1 MSQLLK
7 PIPINKYNFVRFYA
21 FGTPTL
27 SASYYNSGIHN
38 GRLFRWRGIS
48 PALPILTG
56 DILKFYTNFTEP
68 KLVSGDEFKLI
79 DSSNNIISNNSTYN
93 LTVSAIDGTN
103 NYILT
108 LSLLSNPD
116 VDGQSLR
123 VAIINGSTIKY
134 VSNCFE
140 AYSYQEKYL
149 RGTHIISFAHDND
162 IYGYDFTQIEDEDD
176 YYTIRVASN
185 LIGVSYSS
193 EDSVYKSAT
202 TGKSRKTRSI
212 IDRVLQLETYYND
225 VDFHDAFNICVH
237 LKKFFVNGDKF
248 VKQDGYEIGFNNQF
262 NLSKGTINLI
272 DDNYSIRVDRC
283 INN

>member
-1 MSQLLK
+1 MN
-7 PIPINKYNFVRFYA
+7 IPINKYNFVRFYA

-56 DILKFYTNFTEP
+56 DILKLYTNFTEP
-68 KLVSGDEFKLI
+68 KLESGDTFKLI
-79 DSSNNIISNNSTYN
+79 GSNNTIINNNSTYN
-93 LTVSAIDGTN
+93 LTVTPITSTD
-103 NYILT
+103 NYKLT
-108 LSLLSNPD
+108 LSLLSTPS
-116 VDGQSLR
+116 VEGQSIRL
-123 VAIINGSTIKY
+123 AIVNGSTIKY

-149 RGTHIISFAHDND
+149 RGTHIVSFAHDND
-162 IYGYDFTQIEDEDD
+162 IYGYPFTSIETEQD
-176 YYTIRVASN
+176 YYTIRIPSN
-185 LIGVSYSS
+185 LINVAYNS

-202 TGKSRKTRSI
+202 TGKSRKTRSV

-225 VDFHDAFNICVH
+225 VDFHDAFNIIVH
-237 LKKFFVNGDKF
+237 LKTFFVNGDKF
-248 VKQDGYEIGFNNQF
+248 IKQDSYEISYSKMF
-262 NLSKGTINLI
+262 NLSKGVINLI